1 MKNIELIKKWNEEKG
16 NNLGINL
23 PLNEDSYIEIGNEI
37 LILKE
42 TKLYFTNF
50 DNENEKSEV
59 VIAGLPINMH
69 STRENLVTAISIAR
83 EFVTEGISLNFEF
96 INGFVELAVEDNSV
110 NIPLFSDSIYTPCD
124 LSARLFEELKK
135 NINIKGRELCE
146 ENGEEYLLRYFE
158 D

>member
-83 EFVTEGISLNFEF
+83 EFVTEGIRLNFDF
-96 INGFVELAVEDNSV
+96 INGFVELTVEDNSIY
-110 NIPLFSDSIYTPCD
+110 IPLFSDSIYTPCD
-124 LSARLFEELKK
+124 LSARMFEELKE
-135 NINIKGRELCE
+135 NINEKGIELCE
-146 ENGEEYLLRYFE
+146 ENENEDLLIYFE
-158 D
+158 G

>member
-23 PLNEDSYIEIGNEI
+23 PLNEDNYIEIGNEI

-59 VIAGLPINMH
+59 VIVGLPINMH

-124 LSARLFEELKK
+124 LSARMFEELKE
-135 NINIKGRELCE
+135 NINEKGIELCE
-146 ENGEEYLLRYFE
+146 ENGSEDFLIYFE
-158 D
+158 G

>member
-1 MKNIELIKKWNEEKG
+1 M
-16 NNLGINL
+16 
-23 PLNEDSYIEIGNEI
+23 
-37 LILKE
+37 KE